1 MRKGPRLRIEERRGK
16 RMTLYTDQTGPL
28 VQYENGTLHIED
40 LNPHQIIRWRMRRS
54 EMLRLG
60 IRCILAAIFK

>member
-1 MRKGPRLRIEERRGK
+1 
-16 RMTLYTDQTGPL
+16 MTLYTDQTGPL